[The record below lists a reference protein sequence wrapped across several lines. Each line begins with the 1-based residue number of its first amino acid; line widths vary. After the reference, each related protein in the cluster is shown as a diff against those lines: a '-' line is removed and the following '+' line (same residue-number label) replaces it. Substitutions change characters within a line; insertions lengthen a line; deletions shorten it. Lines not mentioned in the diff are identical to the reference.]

1 MRKSFVLLLLLST
14 TAFADEATVLK
25 SQAMNRIE
33 SMFDAQQNIMTVI
46 PNTVKTPLPNDIDIS
61 ISNKWVFTIKSK
73 QAITINR
80 IGITLDGVTVVNPVG
95 VEIKPNVVKNYLFN
109 SGNLPQ
115 AIASLTN
122 GYNVFGAYRQ
132 ISAEQFKGYSD
143 YRYKIATVSINW
155 TDANKNFMQ
164 SDINMMLVM
173 AK

>member
-1 MRKSFVLLLLLST
+1 MRKSFVLLLLATS
-14 TAFADEATVLK
+14 TAFADEAVTLK
-25 SQAMNRIE
+25 NQAMNQIE

-46 PNTVKTPLPNDIDIS
+46 PDTVKTQLPNDIDIS
-61 ISNKWVFTIKSK
+61 ISNKWIFTIKSK

-80 IGITLDGVTVVNPVG
+80 ISITLDGVTVVNPVG

-115 AIASLTN
+115 AIASLTK

-143 YRYKIATVSINW
+143 YRYKVATVSINW
-155 TDANKNFMQ
+155 MDVNKNFMQ

>member
-1 MRKSFVLLLLLST
+1 MRKSFVLLLLATT
-14 TAFADEATVLK
+14 TAFADEALVLK
-25 SQAMNRIE
+25 NQAMNQIE
-33 SMFDAQQNIMTVI
+33 SMFTAKQNIMTVVS
-46 PNTVKTPLPNDIDIS
+46 NTVKVPLPSDIDVS
-61 ISNKWVFTIKSK
+61 VSNKWVFTIKSK

-80 IGITLDGVTVVNPVG
+80 IGITLDGVTVVNRAGIDV
-95 VEIKPNVVKNYLFN
+95 KPNVISNYLFD

-115 AIASLTN
+115 AIANFTK
-122 GYNVFGAYRQ
+122 GYNILGAYRQ

>member
-1 MRKSFVLLLLLST
+1 MRNSFVLLTLLST
-14 TAFADEATVLK
+14 TIFADEAVLLK

-61 ISNKWVFTIKSK
+61 ISNKWIFTIKSK

-115 AIASLTN
+115 AIAGLTN
-122 GYNVFGAYRQ
+122 GYNVFGVYRQ

-143 YRYKIATVSINW
+143 YRYRIATISINW
-155 TDANKNFMQ
+155 SDVNKNFMQ